1 MWRWSGRPLLG
12 AGPERR
18 WAAIALAWCAVVVVA
33 LGVLFAHQRRAD
45 GVDRRIDEPIVSWLG
60 PHHTL
65 LGWME
70 YPGTQVPAVVVSL
83 ALVLACLLARR
94 LNGAILAVT
103 AVFIATR
110 IDDWLLKPL
119 FDRTYL
125 GALVY
130 PSGHTS
136 SMVAITVTYALL
148 FVIPPQQARTRP
160 LRLAGLAVL
169 LAITVIT
176 VLGVIGLRWH
186 YFTDTIGG
194 AAVAIGTVCALALAL
209 DWAAA
214 RLIPAR
220 AAGRGSP
227 GPG

>member
-1 MWRWSGRPLLG
+1 MLHHEGEFRLDPGGDEVGR
-12 AGPERR
+12 
-18 WAAIALAWCAVVVVA
+18 
-33 LGVLFAHQRRAD
+33 
-45 GVDRRIDEPIVSWLG
+45 DR
-60 PHHTL
+60 
-65 LGWME
+65 
-70 YPGTQVPAVVVSL
+70 
-83 ALVLACLLARR
+83 
-94 LNGAILAVT
+94 
-103 AVFIATR
+103 
-110 IDDWLLKPL
+110 DWLLKPL

-136 SMVAITVTYALL
+136 SVVAITATYALL

-186 YFTDTIGG
+186 YLTDTIGG

-214 RLIPAR
+214 RFIPAR

>member
-1 MWRWSGRPLLG
+1 MRRWAGRPLLG

-18 WAAIALAWCAVVVVA
+18 WAAIVLAWCAAIVVV
-33 LGVLFAHQRRAD
+33 LGVMFAHQTRAD
-45 GVDRRIDEPIVSWLG
+45 GFDRLVDEPIVSWLG
-60 PHHTL
+60 PHRTL

-70 YPGTQVPAVVVSL
+70 YPGTQVPAVVISL
-83 ALVLACLLARR
+83 ALALACLRGKR
-94 LNGAILAVT
+94 LNGAILALA
-103 AVFIATR
+103 AVLVATR

-119 FDRTYL
+119 FHRTYL

-136 SMVAITVTYALL
+136 SVVAITAAYALL
-148 FVIPPQQARTRP
+148 FVIPPQQARTRA
-160 LRLAGLAVL
+160 LRLAGFVVL

-186 YFTDTIGG
+186 YFTDTVGG

-209 DWAAA
+209 DWIAS
-214 RLIPAR
+214 RLSPAR
-220 AAGRGSP
+220 GAG
-227 GPG
+227 

>member
-1 MWRWSGRPLLG
+1 MWRWAGRPLLG
-12 AGPERR
+12 TGPERR
-18 WAAIALAWCAVVVVA
+18 WAAIAGAWCALVVVV
-33 LGVLFAHQRRAD
+33 LGVLFAHQTRAD
-45 GVDRRIDEPIVSWLG
+45 GFDHLVDEPIVSWLG
-60 PHHTL
+60 PHRTL

-83 ALVLACLLARR
+83 ALALACLRGRR
-94 LNGAILAVT
+94 LNGAILALA
-103 AVFIATR
+103 AVFVATR

-119 FDRTYL
+119 FHRTYL

-136 SMVAITVTYALL
+136 SVVAITATYALL
-148 FVIPPQQARTRP
+148 FVIPPQQARTRA

-209 DWAAA
+209 DWAGA
-214 RLIPAR
+214 RLSPAR
-220 AAGRGSP
+220 AGGRGSP